1 MLKLVI
7 DESSE
12 SARFNMDPDY
22 SMRSSINM
30 PMMSGSNPMMM
41 NNMNYG
47 TSQRTNSS
55 FYFEEVK

>member
-12 SARFNMDPDY
+12 SARFNMEPDY

-30 PMMSGSNPMMM
+30 PMNMIGSNQMM

-47 TSQRTNSS
+47 TS
-55 FYFEEVK
+55 